1 MKKIFSILISMFM
14 LLGLYG
20 CGTSNKTSKADSG
33 NVQASN
39 EKTIKIGIT
48 QWPGS
53 YVWYGVEKRG
63 FFEKNGI
70 KAEVQM
76 FPVYSDGINA
86 LASGNIDVFMA
97 SYSDTIAPYKNGSEF
112 KIAMV
117 EDYSAGSDGIVVK
130 DGINSLKDLKG
141 KNVATEIGTVD
152 QMFLYK
158 CLEKEGL
165 KSDDI
170 NLANMSI
177 GDAGNAFIAG
187 QVDAAVIWDPSLS
200 LAVENGGKLLYTT
213 KDTPGL
219 IPAVMAVNNKTL
231 ENKRDDVKKV
241 INAWYDGLEDM
252 NTNHDEFVKYVAEGA
267 EISASDFDKLM
278 SGVKLATLDDNAL
291 AFEKSDDNMSLEHS
305 GIEHAQFL
313 NSVGLIDGAPNDI
326 APLLDGSIIKEVAKE
341 RKK

>member
-1 MKKIFSILISMFM
+1 MKKIVSILVSMFM

-20 CGTSNKTSKADSG
+20 CGANNNTNKIDNTTAQVSD
-33 NVQASN
+33 
-39 EKTIKIGIT
+39 EKIIKIGIT

-63 FFEKNGI
+63 FFEKNGV

-86 LASGNIDVFMA
+86 LASGNIDMFMA

-141 KNVATEIGTVD
+141 KNVATEFGSVD

-165 KSDDI
+165 KKDDI
-170 NLANMSI
+170 NLTNMTI

-187 QVDAAVIWDPSLS
+187 QVDAAAIWDPSLS

-219 IPAVMAVNNKTL
+219 IPAVMAVNNETL
-231 ENKRDDVKKV
+231 ENKRDDVKKI
-241 INAWYDGLEDM
+241 INAWYDGIEDF
-252 NTNHDEFVKYVAEGA
+252 NTNHDEFVKYVAEEA
-267 EISASDFDKLM
+267 KISADDFNKLM

-291 AFEKSDDNMSLEHS
+291 AFENSNDNMSLEYS
-305 GIEHAQFL
+305 GKEHAEFL
-313 NSVGLIDGAPNDI
+313 KSAGLIDDVPKDI
-326 APLLDGSIIKEVAKE
+326 APLLDGSIVDEVIKE